1 MKDYEKML
9 KEGLAKLPKHT
20 TSDVRFE
27 VSKPQIHLAGN
38 QTFINNFNEM
48 ANMMRRDP
56 KHLAKYL
63 SRELAVPNS
72 IDGNRLVLQ
81 GKIYSS
87 IIEKKIE
94 SYLNEYVYCKECG
107 KPDTHLEKHDRIFLL
122 KCDACGAKQTVKSF
136 K

>member
-9 KEGLAKLPKHT
+9 KEGLAKLPKHI

-27 VSKPQIHLAGN
+27 IPKPQTSITGS
-38 QTFINNFNEM
+38 QTFINNFIEI
-48 ANMMRRDP
+48 ASIIRRDP

-63 SRELAVPNS
+63 SRELAVPNN
-72 IDGNRLVLQ
+72 IEGNRLNLQ
-81 GKIYSS
+81 GKVYPNL
-87 IIEKKIE
+87 IEKKIE

-122 KCDACGAKQTVKSF
+122 KCDACGARQAVKSF